1 MICGGT
7 NGGVWLKVI
16 KAKKV
21 MLNDSCQQPKP
32 MTGQSGHGETSN
44 SDKFWRHPRHPPAI
58 CMSVLDQEKRDVTIK
73 LSNSVIVRGREG
85 VES

>member
-1 MICGGT
+1 MMYDQWGT
-7 NGGVWLKVI
+7 NDGVWLKVI

-44 SDKFWRHPRHPPAI
+44 SDKF
-58 CMSVLDQEKRDVTIK
+58 
-73 LSNSVIVRGREG
+73 
-85 VES
+85 